1 MRGEAIRKTTVHGP
15 KRLIGPGR
23 ARAHHAA
30 GAVGSVIGAM
40 GIVFGD
46 IGTSPLYAASTT
58 FAVGSVSGRSLSP
71 EYVYGATATI
81 VYSLT
86 LVVTI
91 LYVRFL
97 MRADNQGEGGL
108 LALFG
113 LLRGRVLA
121 ARTIKVFTIA
131 AMFGAA
137 MFLGDSVIT
146 PAISVLSAVEGV
158 EAVEPGLVS
167 LVVPIAVVILL
178 GVFALQRFG
187 TTAIG
192 KLFGPIMLIWFIVLA
207 ITGAASILKYPAIL
221 GALSPHWVV
230 LFFVNQPTVAFFALG
245 AIVLAVTGAEAL
257 YADLGHFGR
266 KPISRAWLYVV
277 FPALVLNYL
286 GQASL
291 VIRHPNQAG
300 SAFFAL
306 VAPWAQLPMVILAT
320 VATII
325 ASQSVISGAYSVI
338 HQAWRLGLFPPLR
351 VVHTSAKS
359 KGQIYVPAIN
369 VMLATAVLAV
379 TIGFQSSAALAS
391 AYGIAVTTTISITTI
406 VYLAWI
412 WSHTK
417 RATPTLIIVSALL
430 AITVTFL
437 LANLPKAPSGG
448 WLPLAIGAAFFI
460 IMATWWVGQR
470 RIDTGRR
477 HGEMSIDELPRLLTD
492 AEGSLHRVAGD
503 AVFITRSST
512 IVPVSLITMVTQ
524 NHALQQRAILLSWST
539 IDVPTTVG
547 SPERI
552 TVTTLASGIIQ
563 VIAQLGFLEQP
574 RMAQLLTEAKL
585 HNKRALPDFAASR
598 AVYFISTPIPRY
610 NRKSKMRP
618 WAQVLF
624 LAIDRLAP
632 DPLDIIQLPRDR
644 TIVLGREISL

>member
-1 MRGEAIRKTTVHGP
+1 MGP
-15 KRLIGPGR
+15 
-23 ARAHHAA
+23 
-30 GAVGSVIGAM
+30 VIGAM

-58 FAVGSVSGRSLSP
+58 FAVGNVSGRGPSP

-86 LVVTI
+86 LVVSI

-97 MRADNQGEGGL
+97 MRADNRGEGGL

-113 LLRGRVLA
+113 LLRGRALT
-121 ARTIKVFTIA
+121 ARMMTVFTIA

-158 EAVEPGLVS
+158 EAIEPGLVS
-167 LVVPIAVVILL
+167 LVVPIAVVILV

-187 TTAIG
+187 TKAIG
-192 KLFGPIMLIWFIVLA
+192 RLFGPIMLTWFLVLA
-207 ITGAASILKYPAIL
+207 LTGAASILEHPAIL
-221 GALSPHWVV
+221 EALSPHWVV
-230 LFFVNQPTVAFFALG
+230 LFFINQPTVAFFALG

-266 KPISRAWLYVV
+266 KPISRAWLYIV

-300 SAFFAL
+300 SSFFGL
-306 VAPWAQLPMVILAT
+306 VAPAAQLPMVVLAT

-351 VVHTSAKS
+351 VVHTSAES
-359 KGQIYVPAIN
+359 EGQIYVPAIN
-369 VMLATAVLAV
+369 VILAIAVLTV
-379 TIGFQSSAALAS
+379 TIGFRSSAALAS
-391 AYGIAVTTTISITTI
+391 AYGIAVTTTISITTV

-417 RATPTLIIVSALL
+417 RITLTVIIVTGML

-437 LANLPKAPSGG
+437 IANLPKAPSGG

-470 RIDTGRR
+470 RIDAGRR
-477 HGEMSIDELPRLLTD
+477 HGEMSLTDLPRLLAD
-492 AEGSLHRVAGD
+492 VDGALHRVAGD
-503 AVFITRSST
+503 AVFITRNST

-524 NHALQQRAILLSWST
+524 NHALQHRAILLSWST

-552 TVTTLASGIIQ
+552 TVTTLPAGIVQ
-563 VIAQLGFLEQP
+563 VIAQLGFQEQP
-574 RMAQLLTEAKL
+574 RMTQLLTEAKH

-598 AVYFISTPIPRY
+598 AIYFISSPIPRY
-610 NRKSKMRP
+610 NRASKMRP
-618 WAQVLF
+618 WAQMLF

-644 TIVLGREISL
+644 TIVLGREIPL